1 MHRIPLARSIDLAKQ
16 YQVYELVKPMMEF
29 DPTTCGTIDE
39 KRQVL
44 TKEQAQLYDRQAQTN
59 KRKRKH
65 VPSVSGTMLA
75 QHQQQ
80 ANVQPRQYQPQQQ
93 QHYDQNQNHHQ
104 PWKSDNEEHPYP
116 LQKRHHPT
124 SSNEPTHV
132 PPNDNPAYAK
142 HTTLLMSIFLSD
154 DSGNI
159 TELFKTS
166 KDIDVNLALDEQ
178 GNSALHWAASLGR
191 SNTAEQLITHGADI
205 NRQNYAGET
214 ALMRSVA
221 ATNNFDRDCF
231 RRLLK
236 LLEGSIPMVDHK
248 HRNIIHHTAI
258 TAGIHGREMAAL
270 YYMHHLLNQLDK
282 PLSSGQTKS
291 TLLDAQ
297 DDQGDTAI
305 NIAARLDCSKMTDL
319 LSEAGANK
327 STENNLGLT
336 PNDYIAGDVKVI
348 YNPYLLSILTVFQIH
363 SHQIMRPL
371 KMTPTQLFSM
381 YHRLLTPHSIQH
393 SIRSDLQA
401 QLKGGKKS

>member
-1 MHRIPLARSIDLAKQ
+1 
-16 YQVYELVKPMMEF
+16 MMEF

-59 KRKRKH
+59 KRKRKP
-65 VPSVSGTMLA
+65 VNTPSVSGTMPV

-93 QHYDQNQNHHQ
+93 QQYDQNQNHQH
-104 PWKSDNEEHPYP
+104 
-116 LQKRHHPT
+116 LQKKHRPT
-124 SSNEPTHV
+124 PSNEPMPV

-159 TELFKTS
+159 SELFKTS
-166 KDIDVNLALDEQ
+166 KDIDVNLVLDEQ
-178 GNSALHWAASLGR
+178 GNTALHWAASLGR
-191 SNTAEQLITHGADI
+191 SNTAEQLIFHGADI

-236 LLEGSIPMVDHK
+236 LLEGSLPMVDHK

-282 PLSSGQTKS
+282 PLSTGQTKS

-319 LSEAGANK
+319 LCEAGADK

-336 PNDYIAGDVKVI
+336 PNDYIAGDVKVT
-348 YNPYLLSILTVFQIH
+348 YNPYLFNILTFSQIH
-363 SHQIMRPL
+363 IVTR
-371 KMTPTQLFSM
+371 
-381 YHRLLTPHSIQH
+381 
-393 SIRSDLQA
+393 
-401 QLKGGKKS
+401 